1 MEKAAWRLAETGS
14 AMLCRVLAAALLG
27 ALALAAAAQ
36 SYPNR
41 PVRLIIPFP
50 PGGSNDVVGRI
61 VGVQL
66 AARLGQSVVME
77 NRGGGGGTLGINAA
91 AKSPADGYTLLLVSV
106 GYPMSIALGQ
116 MPRES
121 VQWFAPIA
129 ALGTGPSI
137 LVVPA
142 AIPAHTLGDLVQ
154 LAKQKPGALNAGSA
168 GPGSFQH
175 LATELFR
182 LQAGIDVVIVQYKG
196 GGPALTDTMAN
207 IVQMNVG
214 SVIQNLPHVRSGKLR
229 ALGIGG
235 PRRIAA
241 APEIPTFAE
250 AGLPGAEAANWW
262 GLVAPA
268 GTPQA
273 ALDKVRIEVAGLLDA
288 EDTRKRFELEGAEV
302 LRMQPAEFGAHIVAE
317 TAKWSQVVK
326 QANIRVE

>member
-1 MEKAAWRLAETGS
+1 MKTILALLLAAFS
-14 AMLCRVLAAALLG
+14 SVVLA
-27 ALALAAAAQ
+27 Q
-36 SYPNR
+36 TYPNR

-50 PGGSNDVVGRI
+50 PGGSNDVVGRMI
-61 VGVQL
+61 GAQL
-66 AARLGQSVVME
+66 STKLGQSVVID

-106 GYPMSIALGQ
+106 GYPVSIALGH

-121 VQWFAPIA
+121 IQWFTPIA
-129 ALGTGPSI
+129 SLGTGPSI

-142 AIPAHTLGDLVQ
+142 SMPVQTLSDLVK
-154 LAKQKPGALNAGSA
+154 LAKEKPGVLNAGSA

-182 LQAGIDVVIVQYKG
+182 LQAGINIVIVQYKG
-196 GGPALTDTMAN
+196 GGPALTDTMAG

-235 PRRIAA
+235 HRRLAT

-250 AGLPGAEAANWW
+250 GGLAGAEANNWW

-268 GTPQA
+268 GTPA
-273 ALDKVRIEVAGLLDA
+273 AAIDRVRQEIASILDS
-288 EDTRKRFELEGAEV
+288 EDTRKRFELEGSEV
-302 LRMQPAEFGAHIVAE
+302 LRMTPAEFGAHMVAE
-317 TAKWSQVVK
+317 TTKWTRVVK
-326 QANIRVE
+326 EAGIKVE